1 MMRRISSIFI
11 LVVFTVFAYAQTSK
25 VALFSDKILGE
36 LELNDIQPSDSLEQI
51 LEKIGEPIQI
61 EFEKHPSREVKN
73 LYDYYYIIDFSSYKI
88 SIVRKASTSV
98 YWLNS
103 IEIDVNKNEKIRGML
118 PSDKVEQYSNGEVLG
133 SVFEYKE
140 NRLVYEVRENRQYMT
155 LVFDNG
161 QIKKIVYVFH
171 WE

>member
-1 MMRRISSIFI
+1 MMRRVSSIF
-11 LVVFTVFAYAQTSK
+11 LLMVFTVFAYAQTSK

-51 LEKIGEPIQI
+51 LEKFGSAIKI
-61 EFEKHPSREVKN
+61 EFKKFPSQEVKN
-73 LYDYYYIIDFSSYKI
+73 LYDYYYIIYFSSYKI
-88 SIVRKASTSV
+88 SIVRKASISV
-98 YWLNS
+98 YWLSS
-103 IEIDVNKNEKIRGML
+103 IEIDVNKNRRIRGML
-118 PSDKVEQYSNGEVLG
+118 PSADIKQYINNGILG
-133 SVFEYKE
+133 PILQNKG
-140 NRLVYEVRENRQYMT
+140 NDLLYEVRENRQYMT